1 LTSSITRGKEAD
13 HLQVYR
19 FCKRITVVKAE
30 LGTKRT
36 CPSCAARFY
45 DLFKNP
51 IICPKCGVSFIAA
64 TLLPSKGDSA
74 PAPVA
79 KPRDVAPAPIPEEVS
94 DVELVS
100 LEDVEEGK
108 VEEDETAAVADVDLG
123 EEEAVEGE
131 EEDTFLEE
139 DEEENADVTGYLDS
153 GPTGGKEDEEE
164 P

>member
-1 LTSSITRGKEAD
+1 MTRGKEARSPS
-13 HLQVYR
+13 VYR

-36 CPSCAARFY
+36 CPSCATRFY
-45 DLFKNP
+45 DLLKSP
-51 IICPKCGVSFIAA
+51 IVCPKCGVSFIAA
-64 TLLPSKGDSA
+64 TLLPSKGDSS

-79 KPRDVAPAPIPEEVS
+79 KPREVQPAPVVEEAA

-108 VEEDETAAVADVDLG
+108 VVEEDETAAVADVDLG
-123 EEEAVEGE
+123 EEEAADGE

-153 GPTGGKEDEEE
+153 GPGAGGKEDEEE